1 MSKIKKSKKQKAK
14 NIMSNINNFKSNSLN
29 VSNNEPNNKTIYKCN
44 QCQRVFSMRKNLYRH
59 TREKH
64 EKIKFLECPYCSKK
78 VPRLKEHIQRCSK
91 GICNKISSLYQKEIG
106 QQNQK
111 NNENDISE
119 DFTFYS
125 EHYKTLNKKIGEGT
139 FGSVY
144 FGITLNNNYLVA
156 IKKIKNENIKI
167 EAFQNEVNIIKE
179 LNNEIC
185 FAKYFYSEFS
195 KKNKIIIQS
204 LLGANLK
211 ELKEFC
217 GGKFPLYTIL
227 NIGIE
232 LFGRIS
238 VIHKHG
244 ILHRDLKPSNIL
256 YGNFTTSNRKEKDSL
271 FIIDFGLSRKYI
283 NHNNKHWNYSITQK
297 FVGTGDYASRH
308 SLNGEKVSR
317 RDDVESIIYI
327 LVYLFNGSLPW
338 SDIKDNY
345 SGSEKYE
352 KIKENMVNIDPKS
365 LLNGLPNV
373 FEFIYKN
380 IIILDFKDEP
390 PYDHFIT
397 LLEKEKNK
405 ILKGIDK
412 NEKYRFIWTELL
424 KQYFNS
430 NVNGDYCLSLIQ
442 NLFHGMDLDIIK
454 KYFEDIKKESYT
466 F

>member
-1 MSKIKKSKKQKAK
+1 MSKIKQTKKQKTK
-14 NIMSNINNFKSNSLN
+14 IIINNNNNFKSNSLN
-29 VSNNEPNNKTIYKCN
+29 ISNNEPNNKTIYKCN
-44 QCQRVFSMRKNLYRH
+44 KCQIVFTMRKNLYRH
-59 TREKH
+59 IREKH

-78 VPRLKEHIQRCSK
+78 VPRLKEHMQRCPK
-91 GICNKISSLYQKEIG
+91 GISNKISSLYKKEMG
-106 QQNQK
+106 QENQK
-111 NNENDISE
+111 INKNEISE

-125 EHYKTLNKKIGEGT
+125 QQYKAINKKIGEGT

-144 FGITLNNNYLVA
+144 FGIALKSNNYVA

-167 EAFQNEVNIIKE
+167 AGFQNEVDILKE

-185 FAKYFYSEFS
+185 FSKYFYSEFS
-195 KKNKIIIQS
+195 KNNKIIIQS
-204 LLGANLK
+204 LLGVNLK
-211 ELKEFC
+211 VLKEFC

-232 LFGRIS
+232 LFERIS
-238 VIHKHG
+238 IIHKHG

-256 YGNFTTSNRKEKDSL
+256 YGNFTTSNKKEKDSL
-271 FIIDFGLSRKYI
+271 FIIDFGLSKKFI
-283 NHNNKHWNYSITQK
+283 NNNKHWNYSITQK

-352 KIKENMVNIDPKS
+352 KIRENMVNIDPKT
-365 LLNGLPNV
+365 LLKGLPNV

-380 IIILDFKDEP
+380 IIILDFKEEP
-390 PYDHFIT
+390 PYEHFIT

-405 ILKGIDK
+405 ILKDIDK
-412 NEKYRFIWTELL
+412 NEKYKFIWTEHL

-430 NVNGDYCLSLIQ
+430 NENGDYCLSLIQ
-442 NLFHGMDLDIIK
+442 NLFHGMDLHIIK

-466 F
+466 V